1 MRKVLLAGIAILAIA
16 SVLAAQKQSALQT
29 AADALGV
36 AKIKTLQFT
45 GSGQNFSVGQ
55 NYLPS
60 EPWPPVPVKNYTAM
74 MNFDSGSMRVDML
87 REISTPT
94 MPRGGGAPFFGE
106 QRQIAAVSGNYA
118 WNIPPAGGNA
128 QPNPGSQLERML
140 ALWAIPQG
148 FVKAAMANN
157 ATTKGAGGGATEVS
171 FTVGGKYKMTGTI
184 SANGQ
189 VQSVTTWIEQPIVGD
204 MAVVTRYT
212 AYKDF
217 GGVMFPSHILQTQ
230 DGFPSLDLTISA
242 VTANPAFTLDVPQN
256 VQSFTPPA
264 EKVDS
269 QKMAD
274 GVYYLTGSSHHSM
287 VIEMKDYIVLEDV
300 PLSVARASAVLAKA
314 KELVP
319 NKPIRYIVT
328 SHHHWDH
335 LGGIRT
341 GMNEGATIITYQTN
355 KAFLERVA
363 KTQHTISPD
372 PLSTSK
378 KGAKVQGVGANYVIT
393 DGSRTIELHLLTGY
407 EHTGDMMVLY
417 LPKEQI
423 LAEPDAFTPPPQAG
437 TPLARTA
444 VPYAKALYDNI
455 QRLKLNIKVICPLHG
470 NRTTDVAEV
479 GKAAGATGSS
489 N

>member
-1 MRKVLLAGIAILAIA
+1 MRKVLMAGVAVLAFA
-16 SVLAAQKQSALQT
+16 SVLAAQQSSAVQK
-29 AADALGV
+29 AADTLGV
-36 AKIKTLQFT
+36 TKIKTLQFT

-60 EPWPPVPVKNYTAM
+60 EPWPAVPVKSYTAM
-74 MNFDSGSMRVDML
+74 INFDTGSMRVDML
-87 REISTPT
+87 REITTPT
-94 MPRGGGAPFFGE
+94 MPRGGGAPIFGE

-140 ALWAIPQG
+140 ALWATPQG

-157 ATTKGAGGGATEVS
+157 ATTKGASGGATEVS
-171 FTVGGKYKMTGTI
+171 FVVGGKYKMTGI
-184 SANGQ
+184 IGANGE
-189 VQSVTTWIEQPIVGD
+189 VQTVTTWIDQPIVGD
-204 MAVVTRYT
+204 MPVVTKYT
-212 AYKDF
+212 AYKDL

-230 DGFPSLDLTISA
+230 DGFPSLDLSISA

-256 VQSFTPPA
+256 VQSFTPPQ
-264 EKVDS
+264 EKVES

-274 GVYYLTGSSHHSM
+274 GVYYLTGGSHHS
-287 VIEMKDYIVLEDV
+287 VAIEMKDYIVLEDV
-300 PLSVARASAVLAKA
+300 PLTVARATAVLAKT
-314 KELVP
+314 KELIP

-341 GMNEGATIITYQTN
+341 GMNEGATIITYQSN

-363 KTQHTISPD
+363 KTQHTINPD
-372 PLSTSK
+372 PLAASK
-378 KGAKVQGVGANYVIT
+378 KGVKIQTVGDKYELT
-393 DGSRTIELHLLTGY
+393 DGSRTIQLYRLLNY
-407 EHTGDMMVLY
+407 EHTGDMLVLY
-417 LPKEQI
+417 LPKEKL

-437 TPLARTA
+437 TPLVRTA
-444 VPYAKALYDNI
+444 IPYAKALYDNI
-455 QRLKLNIKVICPLHG
+455 QRLKLDVKVICPLHG

-479 GKAAGATGSS
+479 AKAGGVTSS

>member
-1 MRKVLLAGIAILAIA
+1 MRKVLMAGIAVLAFA
-16 SVLAAQKQSALQT
+16 SVLAAQQSRAVQK
-29 AADALGV
+29 AADTLGV

-60 EPWPPVPVKNYTAM
+60 EPWPAVPVKNYTALI
-74 MNFDSGSMRVDML
+74 NYDTGSMRIDML
-87 REISTPT
+87 REITTPT
-94 MPRGGGAPFFGE
+94 MPRGGGAPLFGE

-118 WNIPPAGGNA
+118 WNITPAGGNA

-140 ALWAIPQG
+140 MLWATPQG

-171 FTVGGKYKMTGTI
+171 FTVGGKYKMTGI
-184 SANGQ
+184 IGANGE
-189 VQSVTTWIEQPIVGD
+189 VQTVTTWIDQPIVGD
-204 MAVVTRYT
+204 MPVVTKYT

-217 GGVMFPSHILQTQ
+217 SGVMFPSHLLQTQ
-230 DGFPSLDLTISA
+230 DGFPSLDISISA

-256 VQSFTPPA
+256 VQSFTPPQ

-274 GVYYLTGSSHHSM
+274 GVYYLTGGSHHSIA
-287 VIEMKDYIVLEDV
+287 IEMKDYIVLEDV
-300 PLSVARASAVLAKA
+300 PLTVARATAVIAKT
-314 KELVP
+314 KELIP
-319 NKPIRYIVT
+319 NKPIRYLVT

-341 GMNEGATIITYQTN
+341 GMNEGATIVTYHSN

-363 KTQHTISPD
+363 KTQHTINPD
-372 PLSTSK
+372 LLSASK
-378 KGAKVQGVGANYVIT
+378 KGAKIQTIGDKYVIT
-393 DGSRTIELHLLTGY
+393 DGSRTIELYRLLNY
-407 EHTGDMMVLY
+407 EHTGDMLVLY
-417 LPKEQI
+417 LPKEKL

-437 TPLARTA
+437 TPLVRTA
-444 VPYAKALYDNI
+444 IPYAKALYDNI
-455 QRLKLNIKVICPLHG
+455 QRLKLDVKVICPLHG

-479 GKAAGATGSS
+479 AKAAGVTGSS